1 MDGERSGVRDDGG
14 PEASAGRDLDL
25 RREDVLLLLRGMQ
38 GVVRSDSREVREVTS
53 SSGGDSPAKVYANTG
68 SSRAVESGE
77 APSLWSRFTWSRA
90 LFAVLLLNL
99 VWTASLFVC
108 PATLPPGSTPPNLV
122 GGANLVDH
130 EGLWETFPLY
140 DRIIYT
146 IGDAQCH
153 QLYYRSFWLNGN
165 QMPIDERMTAM
176 YVFANLGLLATIF
189 ARPSTSTG
197 QVLLNALPEFLRRR
211 LARLGVDRA
220 GALVIAFGLIPMA
233 VDGFTQLFKVG
244 GYESTPLARVLT
256 GGLAGFVGGLLIGAM
271 LVTIRAFAIEIQQ
284 RYADLQANALAPR

>member
-1 MDGERSGVRDDGG
+1 DRRLCG
-14 PEASAGRDLDL
+14 P
-25 RREDVLLLLRGMQ
+25 
-38 GVVRSDSREVREVTS
+38 
-53 SSGGDSPAKVYANTG
+53 
-68 SSRAVESGE
+68 
-77 APSLWSRFTWSRA
+77 
-90 LFAVLLLNL
+90 
-99 VWTASLFVC
+99 ASLVLG
-108 PATLPPGSTPPNLV
+108 PAPLPPGSTPPNLV
-122 GGANLVDH
+122 GGANLVVH

-140 DRIIYT
+140 DRIIYP

-176 YVFANLGLLATIF
+176 YLFANLGLLATIF

-211 LARLGVDRA
+211 LGRLGVDRA

-233 VDGFTQLFKVG
+233 IDGFTPLFKVG
-244 GYESTPLARVLT
+244 GYASTPLARVLT